1 MKKIVLIILTLLLI
15 PFFIFTIATVDRT
28 PVYFTIEPELTET
41 HNSITELENYTLSDI
56 FGENPIRN
64 NRVYQIKMDAD
75 LMDFSVNSGTVTWY
89 FPDGTTST
97 DLRPAKTLAT
107 AGTVYLIHSD
117 FSGSTLQLND
127 NDTNNNYKGSL
138 ADLPALTNY
147 LNLTACS
154 SVTGSLSD
162 LPALTYYLSLYN
174 CSLVTGSLSDLPAL
188 TYRLDLYNC
197 SLVTGSLSDLPALTY
212 YLDLYNCSLVTGS
225 LSDLPALTNYLRLYN
240 CSLVTGSLSDLP
252 ALTDRLDLYNCS
264 LVTGA
269 YTNVSGINVPTTTIL
284 TGTGLSAT
292 DMDNTLI
299 AYAATTKNNGTF
311 IATGK
316 TRTAASDDAVATLE
330 GRGWSINGLTKE
342 INNHSNI
349 KPTPLTCEYIP
360 DLYTDVVNKISTPT
374 IYTAPLEQVT
384 LTSDINYWFNVY
396 LDYGSIY
403 DNITLGTL
411 TAGTYTTLQTFIN
424 DTEDG
429 RIKLYRNDV
438 IDPLR
443 HTITQNTGYI
453 SIENV
458 NDEIVRIYPDDTYTS
473 ENSAVGI
480 TYKLES
486 YTIDSYIDG
495 DFDNT
500 VLAFLWIIPI
510 LLVGG
515 FFFIIFSHRKEE

>member
-1 MKKIVLIILTLLLI
+1 
-15 PFFIFTIATVDRT
+15 
-28 PVYFTIEPELTET
+28 
-41 HNSITELENYTLSDI
+41 
-56 FGENPIRN
+56 
-64 NRVYQIKMDAD
+64 
-75 LMDFSVNSGTVTWY
+75 
-89 FPDGTTST
+89 
-97 DLRPAKTLAT
+97 
-107 AGTVYLIHSD
+107 
-117 FSGSTLQLND
+117 
-127 NDTNNNYKGSL
+127 
-138 ADLPALTNY
+138 
-147 LNLTACS
+147 
-154 SVTGSLSD
+154 
-162 LPALTYYLSLYN
+162 
-174 CSLVTGSLSDLPAL
+174 
-188 TYRLDLYNC
+188 
-197 SLVTGSLSDLPALTY
+197 
-212 YLDLYNCSLVTGS
+212 
-225 LSDLPALTNYLRLYN
+225 
-240 CSLVTGSLSDLP
+240 
-252 ALTDRLDLYNCS
+252 
-264 LVTGA
+264 
-269 YTNVSGINVPTTTIL
+269 VSGNSVPTTTNL

-311 IATGK
+311 TATGK
-316 TRTAASDDAVATLE
+316 TRTAASDAAVATLE
-330 GRGWSINGLTKE
+330 GRGWTISGITKTINYHF
-342 INNHSNI
+342 NNI
-349 KPTPLTCEYIP
+349 APTPLTCEYIP
-360 DLYTDVVNKISTPT
+360 NLYTDIVKEILTPT
-374 IYTAPLEQVT
+374 IYAAPLEQIT
-384 LTSDINYWFNVY
+384 LTSDIDYWYNVY
-396 LDYGSIY
+396 LTYGSIY

-411 TAGTYTTLQTFIN
+411 TAGTYTTLQSFIN